1 VPTRK
6 QRRRRAKEQR
16 HEYEY
21 VLVDEEGHE
30 RELDPAEL
38 RAQREERAKSKEKPA
53 AQQRKDARGRPLRPV
68 KPPSWQRSAKRAGI
82 FVAVLFV
89 FLAVVPMKKKT
100 PIYISLALALL
111 YGAAAVPF
119 FYWMDRM
126 AYRRYERATG
136 AGGEPA
142 KRR

>member
-1 VPTRK
+1 VPTKK
-6 QRRRRAKEQR
+6 QRRRRAKEHR

-21 VLVDEEGHE
+21 VLVDEEGRE
-30 RELDPAEL
+30 TELDPAEL
-38 RAQREERAKSKEKPA
+38 RAKREERAKGREKPA
-53 AQQRKDARGRPLRPV
+53 AQKKDARGRPLRPV

-89 FLAVVPMKKKT
+89 FLAVVPAKKKS
-100 PIYISLALALL
+100 PIYVSGALALL

-126 AYRRYERATG
+126 AYRRFQRASG
-136 AGGEPA
+136 ADGESA
-142 KRR
+142 RRR

>member
-16 HEYEY
+16 HEYGY
-21 VLVDEEGHE
+21 VLVGEDGEET
-30 RELDPAEL
+30 ELDPAEL
-38 RAQREERAKSKEKPA
+38 RAKREERSKDKVKAP
-53 AQQRKDARGRPLRPV
+53 QGRDRRGRPIRPV
-68 KPPSWQRSAKRAGI
+68 KPPSWQRSGKRALV
-82 FVAVLFV
+82 FVAILFV
-89 FLAVVPMKKKT
+89 FLTLVPAKKKA
-100 PIYISLALALL
+100 PIYISGALAVL

-126 AYRRYERATG
+126 AYRRFQRASG
-136 AGGEPA
+136 VDDSGPA